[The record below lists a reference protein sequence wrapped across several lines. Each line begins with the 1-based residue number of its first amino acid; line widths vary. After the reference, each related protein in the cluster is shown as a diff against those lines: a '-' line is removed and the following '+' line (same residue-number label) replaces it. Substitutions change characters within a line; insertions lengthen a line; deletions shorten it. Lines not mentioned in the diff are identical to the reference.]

1 MINLEDRSNTIL
13 LIKELRTEMDLT
25 GEIFILY
32 RLSFRSACPI

>member
-25 GEIFILY
+25 GEISYYIGYL
-32 RLSFRSACPI
+32 LDLPAL